1 VIDAR
6 VFSAA
11 MVQLGGVFAREVDK
25 PTMAT
30 YYQILSPRM
39 TTDEFRAAV
48 DRVLVEEAFWPS
60 PAVIMRAATNDGDA
74 LSALSTLMSELDRQ
88 HGYRFVSH
96 EWFVSLPAAV
106 RFAVKTVG
114 GLRVLSMCTTD
125 EWPRLERRFVA
136 AYNTHVRNADAERI
150 AAVSA
155 SDRELPLDVTPADRS
170 VRRIAPSSGDD
181 DNGNRR

>member
-1 VIDAR
+1 
-6 VFSAA
+6 
-11 MVQLGGVFAREVDK
+11 ML
-25 PTMAT
+25 
-30 YYQILSPRM
+30 
-39 TTDEFRAAV
+39 FR
-48 DRVLVEEAFWPS
+48 S
-60 PAVIMRAATNDGDA
+60 
-74 LSALSTLMSELDRQ
+74 
-88 HGYRFVSH
+88 
-96 EWFVSLPAAV
+96 
-106 RFAVKTVG
+106 G

-150 AAVSA
+150 AAASA